1 MERLTRRTAG
11 AIILGISAALS
22 SVGATTTTPTGSAP
36 AAPAIRVADAPWTLS
51 APIAREVVVS
61 SGSRFTVVGGL
72 DAAGTSTAAV
82 VDVDPNSAWP
92 RRPARL
98 ALGVHDAA
106 GVRVG
111 RRILV
116 FGGGTGEAGTA
127 DVQAVAAD
135 GTATTVGTLP
145 APRADLVAARVGNA
159 TYVFGG
165 ANGDAILPDILRTTD
180 GVTFTRVGTL
190 PVPVRY
196 PAVAVVGSAI
206 YLFGGVS
213 NSARGIDTPAV
224 QRFDTKRGV
233 VDTVAQLPT
242 SVSHASAVVLRGR
255 GSCSAVT
262 STTRASATRS
272 CASTPRPV
280 RAPRWARFPRSVRR
294 RRGRRRRTR
303 LPRRRPGRRPRPP
316 CHRHRPH
323 PQMMNLRRRRR
334 TIRSLRRRN
343 VEEGAD

>member
-11 AIILGISAALS
+11 AVVLAISATFS
-22 SVGATTTTPTGSAP
+22 SVAATSTTTPAPRGSAP
-36 AAPAIRVADAPWTLS
+36 TIRVAGAPWTLP
-51 APIAREVVVS
+51 APVAREVVVP
-61 SGSRFTVVGGL
+61 SGSHFTVVGGL

-82 VDVDPNSAWP
+82 VDVDPKSGA
-92 RRPARL
+92 AKAAGTL

-106 GVRVG
+106 GVRAG

-135 GTATTVGTLP
+135 GTTTTVGTLP
-145 APRADLVAARVGNA
+145 EPRADLVAARVGNA
-159 TYVFGG
+159 TYLFGG

-196 PAVAVVGSAI
+196 PAVAVVGTAI

-255 GSCSAVT
+255 VFVLGGYVDNSRLSDQILHFDPATGT
-262 STTRASATRS
+262 STAVGTL
-272 CASTPRPV
+272 PGPV
-280 RAPRWARFPRSVRR
+280 SDGAGVVVAG
-294 RRGRRRRTR
+294 RGY
-303 LPRRRPGRRPRPP
+303 LVGG
-316 CHRHRPH
+316 
-323 PQMMNLRRRRR
+323 
-334 TIRSLRRRN
+334 
-343 VEEGAD
+343 EGAARTPLATVTVLTPK